1 MSEYMLFIFY
11 KHYCILMCLCMSLL
25 KYYNSMIYNIGLND
39 GDVLI
44 LMLHA
49 LVFLSMYIF
58 LFTVFLF
65 NNE

>member
-39 GDVLI
+39 GAV